1 MDKRQ
6 TKFLQQCPE
15 VEKRLEPCFYTSYGD
30 LCFYPDEWVC
40 NNKCIAQRDV
50 CQTRNL
56 GIDSYSKFNNG
67 TVNDDVVTCDWGLK
81 MCGKSQCVSRYTP
94 CQGKC
99 WNDANPIPCG
109 NNLCLNENQIRVS
122 ISNLYM
128 HQRMISVVKHYFIST
143 SFLLILYYMVKE
155 NSLTLQG

>member
-50 CQTRNL
+50 CHTRNL
-56 GIDSYSKFNNG
+56 SVDLPSKFNNG
-67 TVNDDVVTCDWGLK
+67 TENDGATCDWGLK
-81 MCGKSQCVSRYTP
+81 MCGKAQCVSRYTP

-109 NNLCLNENQIRVS
+109 NNLCLNENQIRVG
-122 ISNLYM
+122 INKLYM
-128 HQRMISVVKHYFIST
+128 HQHIIKYTRKYYFIST
-143 SFLLILYYMVKE
+143 NFC
-155 NSLTLQG
+155 